1 MDTLIRN
8 DIEQDF
14 YNCLG
19 LYWNCYIIMDNYK
32 ELEIKDNDS
41 DEIIKFKQGRINS
54 LLVDLGRVG
63 ELAFKYL
70 LKLKQINLYPN
81 QSYEQFSNTEKIFM
95 NGPIKN
101 LAKRNIISEEDANE
115 ILSFIDENNQKFHNF
130 MYLGLIVKKLMPNVY
145 NNLEKCIDYS
155 FQSEAVLDVI
165 RNMDDQEINW
175 EVNNGYYCKHAIFP
189 CLLWTG
195 SLDVNNEKIDRI
207 ISKIKSTTNNSGDIF
222 TRLRYSSNNK
232 DNKKYSLTNLH
243 EIFVY
248 MKNLI
253 KLIDGI
259 HRNNNNLLTNP
270 EVIHG
275 REYALK
281 YSSLIGRSKEEINQI
296 FDMSFEEDPLY
307 ICQKLFS
314 DYSISELQQLEDIR
328 KKDEI
333 DGFMIM
339 EHGIKP
345 DEYYLL
351 YDICD
356 DYLEMQEYIFDD
368 NGNRRSL
375 EEIKKLIESKKTK

>member
-130 MYLGLIVKKLMPNVY
+130 MYLGLIVKKIMPNVY

-281 YSSLIGRSKEEINQI
+281 YSSLIGRSKEEINKI

-375 EEIKKLIESKKTK
+375 EEIKELIESKKTK